1 MTIVDTRASS
11 RSAKPATA
19 DALTELTAIDLITR
33 YRIGNPSP
41 ADVIEAVLERIAQ
54 FEQRLNAFALLDADG
69 ARRERIGGALVPRS
83 ARRPRRRHPNEMM
96 PIHLRVKTV
105 RILAWPA

>member
-69 ARRERIGGALVPRS
+69 ARRAASESAARWCQGLQGAHEGAIRT
-83 ARRPRRRHPNEMM
+83 R
-96 PIHLRVKTV
+96 
-105 RILAWPA
+105 